1 MFSATAARILT
12 AAAFTTVTVAVG
24 PALAS
29 AAPFDVQP
37 APAICPG
44 GMGVADATPL
54 PGGRL
59 AISVDEPPP
68 AGGGRVVWVNNST
81 GANGTATLTNTGT
94 RAEFVANTGP
104 GVVTTVL
111 DGVYTNG
118 AGQPCVLAQG
128 GVATT
133 VVS

>member
-1 MFSATAARILT
+1 MFSATAARILA
-12 AAAFTTVTVAVG
+12 AAAFTVTASIG
-24 PALAS
+24 PGLAY

-81 GANGTATLTNTGT
+81 GANGIATLTNTGS
-94 RAEFVANTGP
+94 RAEFVAATGP

-133 VVS
+133 VVT

>member
-1 MFSATAARILT
+1 MFSATVARILA
-12 AAAFTTVTVAVG
+12 AAAFTVTASIG
-24 PALAS
+24 PGLAH

-81 GANGTATLTNTGT
+81 GANGIATLTNTGSH
-94 RAEFVANTGP
+94 AEFVADTGP

-133 VVS
+133 VVT

>member
-1 MFSATAARILT
+1 MFSATAARVLT
-12 AAAFTTVTVAVG
+12 AATITTVAAVIG
-24 PALAS
+24 PTLAY

-59 AISVDEPPP
+59 SISVDDPPP

-81 GANGTATLTNTGT
+81 GANGIATLTNNDS
-94 RAEFVANTGP
+94 RAEFVAETGP
-104 GVVTTVL
+104 GAVVTVL
-111 DGVYTNG
+111 DGVYTNR

-128 GVATT
+128 GVTTT

>member
-1 MFSATAARILT
+1 MFSATAARVL
-12 AAAFTTVTVAVG
+12 AAAFLTTATVSIG
-24 PALAS
+24 PALAL

-37 APAICPG
+37 APAICPN
-44 GMGVADATPL
+44 GMAPADATPL

-59 AISVDEPPP
+59 AISVPEGPP
-68 AGGGRVVWVNNST
+68 AGGGRVVWTNTST
-81 GANGTATLTNTGT
+81 GANGIATLANNGS

-104 GVVTTVL
+104 GTVVTVL

-118 AGQPCVLAQG
+118 AGQPCVLVQG

-133 VVS
+133 VVP

>member
-1 MFSATAARILT
+1 MFSATAARILA
-12 AAAFTTVTVAVG
+12 AAAFTVTASIG
-24 PALAS
+24 PGLAH

-37 APAICPG
+37 APAICPD

-81 GANGTATLTNTGT
+81 GANGIATLTNTGS
-94 RAEFVANTGP
+94 RAEFVADTGP

-133 VVS
+133 VVT

>member
-12 AAAFTTVTVAVG
+12 AAAFTTVSVAVG
-24 PALAS
+24 PALAD

-81 GANGTATLTNTGT
+81 GANGIATLTNNGS
-94 RAEFVANTGP
+94 RAEFVADTGP

-133 VVS
+133 VVN

>member
-1 MFSATAARILT
+1 MFSATAARILA
-12 AAAFTTVTVAVG
+12 AAAFTVTASIG
-24 PALAS
+24 PGLAH

-37 APAICPG
+37 APASCPG

-81 GANGTATLTNTGT
+81 GANGIATLTNTGS
-94 RAEFVANTGP
+94 RAEFVADTGP

-133 VVS
+133 VVT